1 MSKKKKICIF
11 IGSRANY
18 SSIKSVMVAISED
31 HDLHLQLILGASAVL
46 ERFGNISNII
56 EQDGFKPDYVFY
68 NNIEGENPVTMAKST
83 GLGII
88 ESSSILNNLKPDVV
102 IIIGDRFE
110 MMSVTIAAAY
120 MNIKIAHTMGGE
132 VTGTI
137 DESIR
142 HAITKFS
149 HIHFVS
155 NEDSKNRVLKMG
167 EMPETV
173 FNVGCPR
180 IDIVKKEL
188 LNNSDNITSNL
199 FDEHRGVGEILNLT
213 NGFLLVSQHPVTTEF
228 SESRTQID
236 ETLNALNELQIP
248 TIMLW
253 PNIDAGSDEIS
264 KGIRSFR
271 EKYNPKWL
279 HVFINLPI
287 SAYIHLMNTTLC
299 LIGNSSS
306 GLRDGAYIGTPV
318 VNIGSRQNKRLRSN
332 NVLQVDNDSKEIIKG
347 IKLQIQKGK
356 YLSSNIYGDGET
368 GLKIAKI
375 LKTDD
380 FSLQK
385 TINY

>member
-1 MSKKKKICIF
+1 MFEKKRICIF

-18 SSIKSVMVAISED
+18 SSIKSVMTAVKED
-31 HDLHLQLILGASAVL
+31 EDLELQLILGASAVL
-46 ERFGNISNII
+46 ERFGNISKLI
-56 EQDGFKPDYVFY
+56 EQDGFKPDFIFY

-88 ESSSILNNLKPDVV
+88 ESSSILNNLKPDFV

-142 HAITKFS
+142 HAITKFA
-149 HIHFVS
+149 HVHLVS
-155 NEDSKNRVLKMG
+155 NQDSKERVIKMG
-167 EMPETV
+167 EMPNSV

-180 IDIVKKEL
+180 LDLVKNEL
-188 LNNSDNITSNL
+188 LNNTDNNLSSL
-199 FDEHRGVGEILNLT
+199 FDKHYGVGGRLNLDD
-213 NGFLLVSQHPVTTEF
+213 GFLLVSQHPVTTEY
-228 SESRTQID
+228 SESRFQIE
-236 ETLNALNELQIP
+236 ETLSALNVLKIP

-264 KGIRSFR
+264 KGIRTFR

-287 SAYIHLMNTTLC
+287 SAYIHLMNKTLC

-318 VNIGSRQNKRLRSN
+318 VNVGTRQNKRLRSN
-332 NVLQVDNDSKEIIKG
+332 NVIQAGNNCNEILKG
-347 IKLQIQKGK
+347 VNLQIKNGK
-356 YLSSNIYGDGET
+356 YPSSDIYGDGES
-368 GLKIAKI
+368 GIKIAKI
-375 LKTDD
+375 LKSIDLD
-380 FSLQK
+380 LQK